1 VPDLKSFFH
10 ELVYYQVELW
20 DAVDAQL
27 QEECGLPLTWFEIM
41 DLLERLSAARV
52 QDIAAAF
59 SISVGGTSKV
69 VDKLE
74 AGGYC
79 RRRPNP
85 ADRRSSLIELTD
97 QGRASLE
104 QAAAVFDR
112 ELASRIGSVVSEQE
126 LDQAL
131 ETLTALRAAGQT
143 LAGDRGA
150 VRTAPGRQR
159 AA

>member
-20 DAVDAQL
+20 DAVDARL
-27 QEECGLPLTWFEIM
+27 QDECGLPLTWFEIM
-41 DLLERLSAARV
+41 DLLEHLPAARV

-74 AGGYC
+74 ASGYC

-85 ADRRSSLIELTD
+85 ADRRSSVIELTVD
-97 QGRASLE
+97 GRATLGR
-104 QAAAVFDR
+104 AAAVFDR
-112 ELASRIGSVVSEQE
+112 ELSLRIGSVVSERE
-126 LDQAL
+126 LDRAL
-131 ETLTALRAAGQT
+131 ETLAALRKAGRV
-143 LAGDRGA
+143 LNVDRGVVRA
-150 VRTAPGRQR
+150 VPGRQR

>member
-1 VPDLKSFFH
+1 MPDLQSFFH

-20 DAVDAQL
+20 DAVDARL

-41 DLLERLSAARV
+41 DLLGRLPDARV

-79 RRRPNP
+79 GRRPNP
-85 ADRRSSLIELTD
+85 ADRRSSVIELTD

-104 QAAAVFDR
+104 RAAAVFDR
-112 ELASRIGSVVSEQE
+112 ELAARIGSVVSKKE
-126 LDQAL
+126 LDQAF
-131 ETLTALRAAGQT
+131 ETIAALRNAGRA
-143 LAGDRGA
+143 LDGDRARA
-150 VRTAPGRQR
+150 VPARQR
-159 AA
+159 SA

>member
-10 ELVYYQVELW
+10 ELVYFQVELW
-20 DAVDAQL
+20 DAVDARL

-41 DLLERLSAARV
+41 DLLATLPVARV

-85 ADRRSSLIELTD
+85 ADRRSSVIELTD
-97 QGRASLE
+97 DGRASLE
-104 QAAAVFDR
+104 RAAAVFDR
-112 ELASRIGSVVSEQE
+112 ELTARIGSVVSERE
-126 LDQAL
+126 LDQVL
-131 ETLTALRAAGQT
+131 ETLAALRKAGRA
-143 LAGDRGA
+143 LNGDRGA
-150 VRTAPGRQR
+150 VRAVPGRQR
-159 AA
+159 SA

>member
-1 VPDLKSFFH
+1 MPDLKSFFH

-20 DAVDAQL
+20 EALDARL

-41 DLLERLSAARV
+41 DLLERLPAARV

-85 ADRRSSLIELTD
+85 VDRRSSLIELTD
-97 QGRASLE
+97 EGRAGLE
-104 QAAAVFDR
+104 RAAAVFDR
-112 ELASRIGSVVSEQE
+112 ELASRIGSVVSERE
-126 LDQAL
+126 LDQTL
-131 ETLTALRAAGQT
+131 ETLTALREAGR
-143 LAGDRGA
+143 APSGDRGA
-150 VRTAPGRQR
+150 VRAVPGRQCD
-159 AA
+159 A

>member
-1 VPDLKSFFH
+1 MSDVKTFFH

-20 DAVDAQL
+20 DAVDARL
-27 QEECGLPLTWFEIM
+27 QEECGLPLPWFEIL
-41 DLLERLSAARV
+41 DLLARVQGARV

-79 RRRPNP
+79 GRRPNP

-97 QGRASLE
+97 QGRERLE
-104 QAAAVFDR
+104 RAGAVFDR
-112 ELASRIGSVVSEQE
+112 ELAARIGSVVSRQE

-131 ETLTALRAAGQT
+131 RTIAALREAGRA
-143 LAGDRGA
+143 LNGERRPARADSA
-150 VRTAPGRQR
+150 RQR
-159 AA
+159 SA

>member
-1 VPDLKSFFH
+1 MPDLKSFFH

-20 DAVDAQL
+20 DAVDARL

-41 DLLERLSAARV
+41 DLLKRLPDARV

-79 RRRPNP
+79 GRRPNP
-85 ADRRSSLIELTD
+85 ADRRSSVIELTD
-97 QGRASLE
+97 KGRASLE
-104 QAAAVFDR
+104 RAAAVFDR
-112 ELASRIGSVVSEQE
+112 ELAARIGSVVSEQE
-126 LDQAL
+126 LDRVL
-131 ETLTALRAAGQT
+131 ETLAALRKTGRA
-143 LAGDRGA
+143 LNGDRGA
-150 VRTAPGRQR
+150 ARAVPGRQPS
-159 AA
+159 A

>member
-1 VPDLKSFFH
+1 MPDLKSFFH

-20 DAVDAQL
+20 EAMDALL

-41 DLLERLSAARV
+41 DLLQRRSAARV

-74 AGGYC
+74 AGGLC
-79 RRRPNP
+79 RRMPNP

-97 QGRASLE
+97 HGRASLE
-104 QAAAVFDR
+104 RANEIFNR
-112 ELASRIGSVVSEQE
+112 ELASRIGSVASEQD
-126 LDQAL
+126 LDQMLATLSRLRDAGRAL
-131 ETLTALRAAGQT
+131 GADHITERAA
-143 LAGDRGA
+143 
-150 VRTAPGRQR
+150 
-159 AA
+159 